1 MNIPSTPARRLCA
14 AASLVAAAGVAASVL
29 VAAPAQAGTPADP
42 PANGMP
48 APTPGFPLPTSH
60 SQAAY
65 APESAFTAKWTRAD
79 AKQIMAQ
86 AGTAAPFG
94 GNSLHPDVTMP
105 EIPRD
110 FPVMKDPNGGQVWV
124 WDTWPLTDESGN
136 QVSYKGWDVVFS
148 LVADPKAGYSFDER
162 HFNARIGYWFRPAG
176 HPESDWVYGGH
187 LFRDGTT
194 LGKAEWSGSTR
205 ILEGGKLA
213 TFYTAVTDYPG
224 TGAPMKSVIAKSEGR
239 LKADAKGVSIEGF
252 TKHTQLLEPDG
263 KMYQTGGQNRYY
275 AFRDPYTF
283 EDPAYPGKTFM
294 VFEGNTGGKAG
305 ELQCSAAD
313 LGGSGED
320 PKAVSDS
327 GARFQAANVGL
338 AVADSKKLDSW
349 KLLPPILSANC
360 VNDQTER
367 PQIFIQNEDG
377 RNKYYLFTISHQFTY
392 AAGLR
397 GPDGV
402 YGFVGDGIRSD
413 FQPLN
418 NSGLALANPT
428 NLSVPSWD
436 PAANPRQFQSYS
448 HYVMPGGLVESFID
462 NVDGRR
468 GGTLAPTVKLN
479 FKGGVSQVDRSFGR
493 NGLGPYGFIPS
504 NIQAGGNG
512 HY

>member
-1 MNIPSTPARRLCA
+1 MNTHSTPARPVPARRLRA
-14 AASLVAAAGVAASVL
+14 AASLAGAGVAASL
-29 VAAPAQAGTPADP
+29 LLAAPASAAQEPV
-42 PANGMP
+42 
-48 APTPGFPLPTSH
+48 PGFPPPTEH
-60 SQAAY
+60 TQKAY
-65 APESAFTAKWTRAD
+65 APESGFTAKWTRAD

-86 AGTAAPFG
+86 AAPETPFG

-110 FPVMKDPNGGQVWV
+110 FPVMKDSSGDHVWV

-136 QVSYKGWDVVFS
+136 QVSYKGWDVIFS
-148 LVADPKAGYSFDER
+148 LVADPQAGYTFDER

-176 HPESDWVYGGH
+176 QPESEWVYGGH
-187 LFRDGTT
+187 LFPGGTT

-205 ILEGGKLA
+205 IFDGGKLA
-213 TFYTAVTDYPG
+213 TLYTAVTDYPA
-224 TGAPMKSVIAKSEGR
+224 TGAPMKSVIAKSEGK
-239 LKADAKGVSIEGF
+239 LKADAKGISIEGF

-263 KMYQTGGQNRYY
+263 KMYQTGAQNRYY

-283 EDPAYPGKTFM
+283 EDPAHPGKTFM

-305 ELQCSAAD
+305 ELKCTEAD

-320 PKAVSDS
+320 AQAVTDS
-327 GARFQAANVGL
+327 GARFQAANIGL
-338 AVADSKKLDSW
+338 AVADNSKLDSW
-349 KLLPPILSANC
+349 KLLPPVLSANC

-367 PQIFIQNEDG
+367 PQIVIRNEG
-377 RNKYYLFTISHQFTY
+377 GKNKYYLFTISHQFTY

-413 FQPLN
+413 YQPMN
-418 NSGLALANPT
+418 NSGLVLANPT

-468 GGTLAPTVKLN
+468 GGTLAPTVKID
-479 FKGGVSQVDRSFGR
+479 FAGSTSRVDRGFGN

-504 NIQAGGNG
+504 NIRTGGNG